1 MFKSENSES
10 GEILSSEP
18 LGNKKPL
25 LPQFL
30 VPLGAQSISILQ
42 PKIFSPKF
50 VDDFYSSSFEDSPFF
65 DEFHPHISAKTETQ
79 PVQRNSEIIQK
90 QPELST

>member
-65 DEFHPHISAKTETQ
+65 EDFHPHISAKRETQ
-79 PVQRNSEIIQK
+79 QIQRNKKDLEI
-90 QPELST
+90 